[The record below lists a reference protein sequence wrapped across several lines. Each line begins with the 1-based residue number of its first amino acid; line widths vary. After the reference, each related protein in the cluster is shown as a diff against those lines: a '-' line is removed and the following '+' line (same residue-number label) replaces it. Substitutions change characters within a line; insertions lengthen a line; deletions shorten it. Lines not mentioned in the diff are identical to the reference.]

1 MKILKHTVLLY
12 LLLVRVLS
20 AQDLDSAYI
29 RMIFNQAL
37 REQKSYEWLRE
48 LCLNIGH
55 RLSGSPQA
63 ERAVRWADSLMR
75 SLGFNVYRQE
85 VMVPYWSRGPKEKAW
100 IVTSTQQTEVPVL
113 ALGGSIATPPEGV
126 KAKVVEVKNF
136 EELEGMARKGMVRGR
151 IVFYNVMMDPTYSN
165 PFAAYS
171 EAVRYRWAGAIEA
184 ARHGA
189 VGVVV
194 RSMTTAVDDFPHTGS
209 MSYNDTVPKI
219 PACAIST
226 RAANM
231 LSRMR
236 IGNPDLEFHFIQ
248 LPKTGMDVKSYNVV
262 GEIKGSRKPEEIIV
276 VGGHLDSWDVGHG
289 AHDNGTGCVQ
299 TIEALHLIKSLGI
312 VPERTIRVVMF
323 MNEENGGRGGAKH
336 AELARKKK
344 EKIIAAIESDAG
356 GHTPRGFG
364 FKGDSLQVARVMR
377 FQKYFTPYMADL
389 WGRGYGGADI
399 NHLQDM
405 GTLLINFRPDPQ
417 RYFDYHHSENDTFDK
432 VNPRE
437 LAMGS
442 ASIAAL
448 LYLLSRY
455 GTD

>member
-1 MKILKHTVLLY
+1 MLVC
-12 LLLVRVLS
+12 LLLARGVQ
-20 AQDLDSAYI
+20 AQDMDSAYI

-37 REQKSYEWLRE
+37 REQKSYEWLRQ

-63 ERAVRWADSLMR
+63 DRAVQWADSLMR

-100 IVTSTQQTEVPVL
+100 IVTSNQKIEVPIL
-113 ALGGSIATPPEGV
+113 ALGGSIATPAEGV

-151 IVFYNVMMDPTYSN
+151 IVFYNVMMDPTHSN

-189 VGVVV
+189 VGAVV

-226 RAANM
+226 RAANL

-248 LPKTGMDVKSYNVV
+248 LPKTGKDVKSYNVV
-262 GEIKGSRKPEEIIV
+262 GEIKGSQKPEEIIV
-276 VGGHLDSWDVGHG
+276 VGGHLDSWDVGQG

-356 GHTPRGFG
+356 GHTPCGFG

-399 NHLQDM
+399 NHLEDL

-432 VNPRE
+432 VHPRE